1 MPKIKSHKAVT
12 KRFRTTGSGLLVGR
26 KMSVAHRARF
36 KSKRAKQ
43 NAGNTLVVSNGH
55 AKKLRKVVGK

>member
-1 MPKIKSHKAVT
+1 MPKIKSHKSAA
-12 KRFRTTGSGLLVGR
+12 KRFKTTGSGLLVGR

-43 NAGNTLVVSNGH
+43 NAGNTLVVAKGH